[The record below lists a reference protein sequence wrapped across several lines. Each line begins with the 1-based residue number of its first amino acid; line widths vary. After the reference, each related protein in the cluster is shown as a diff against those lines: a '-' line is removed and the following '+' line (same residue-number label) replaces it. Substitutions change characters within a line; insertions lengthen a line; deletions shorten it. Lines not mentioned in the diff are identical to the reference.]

1 MRKSVTGLMLGVAV
15 AAMTL
20 AAAPSA
26 AFDAKQKGEIEQLIK
41 DYLIRNPEVIQ
52 EALIELDRRQR
63 DAEMAARQ
71 KMLKDEAPALYSS
84 KFNAVIGNPSG
95 DVTLVE
101 FFDYNCGF
109 CKRAVA
115 DLERLMKEDPK
126 LKIVLKDLPILS
138 AASRDAAAVALAVK
152 AIAKPDKFWEF
163 HTKLMARTGQIGK
176 AQGLAV
182 ALAVGIDK
190 ARLEEEMGKLD
201 LVKQAF
207 EESRKLADGL
217 AMTGTPAYV
226 LADEVVV
233 GAVGY
238 AQLKARIDNVRKCGK
253 NQCE

>member
-1 MRKSVTGLMLGVAV
+1 MLTPFRSLMLGTA
-15 AAMTL
+15 L
-20 AAAPSA
+20 AAGLATAPA
-26 AFDAKQKGEIEQLIK
+26 LALDAKQKGEIET
-41 DYLIRNPEVIQ
+41 LIREYLVKNPEVIQ

-63 DAEMAARQ
+63 EADLAARQ
-71 KMLKDEAPALYSS
+71 KVLKDEAPALYSS
-84 KFNAVIGNPSG
+84 KFNAVVGNPDG

-109 CKRAVA
+109 CKRAVG
-115 DLERLMKEDPK
+115 DLEKLMKEDPK

-138 AASRDAAAVALAVK
+138 PGSREAAAVALAVK

-163 HTKLMARTGQIGK
+163 HTKLMTKTGAIAK
-176 AQGLAV
+176 AQAMEV

-207 EESRKLADGL
+207 DESRRVSDGL
-217 AMTGTPAYV
+217 AVTGTPAYV

-233 GAVGY
+233 GAVGVE
-238 AQLKARIDNVRKCGK
+238 QLKARIANVRRCGK
-253 NQCE
+253 NVCG